1 MSAGHTRNPDKIL
14 NSLTVISRANLSV
27 DWAVSKLLR
36 LLLAKFSL
44 HYQAVQVSN
53 FEFSVAK
60 FPLVCTVL
68 FLLQAV
74 QHVFNTCGKL
84 RVPEVHFAKSL

>member
-60 FPLVCTVL
+60 VSLVCYSVVFIASSATC
-68 FLLQAV
+68 LQ
-74 QHVFNTCGKL
+74 
-84 RVPEVHFAKSL
+84 RVW